1 MDEGKKRTLQAATD
15 INSKRQRLQ
24 SLLST
29 VKKNSQEVLSWE
41 QAEKRLLVDS
51 SLRVGDSIRVRWNVL
66 PVRSDTEE
74 SDTDGAGEEGQ
85 GSPSPTTVTR
95 GPTITVEGVHTSNEG
110 VDEQADLRI
119 TVDDSD
125 EEEVWW
131 PAVVDYHPATCLV
144 DPQSG
149 CISSQPCRPEEAPST
164 TPLFCLHYE
173 AFGTFSAETC
183 PVTFNSNRSLVHEG
197 SGMLS
202 YHCDRVHGPFQAVVV
217 ADLEVALDVILEDV
231 IALCC
236 GSTFDALG
244 ANESAVGAFTS
255 IFKVSQWSSMYSVI
269 LPGEDKERKTYI
281 VRGGH

>member
-29 VKKNSQEVLSWE
+29 VKKNSHEVLSWE
-41 QAEKRLLVDS
+41 QAEKRLLADS

-74 SDTDGAGEEGQ
+74 SDTEAAGEGE
-85 GSPSPTTVTR
+85 GSPVTR
-95 GPTITVEGVHTSNEG
+95 RPTITVEGVNVSNEG
-110 VDEQADLRI
+110 VDEEADLSI
-119 TVDDSD
+119 TIDDGSD

-131 PAVVDYHPATCLV
+131 PAVVDYHPATCQV

-149 CISSQPCRPEEAPST
+149 CISSQPCCPKEGPSA

-183 PVTFNSNRSLVHEG
+183 PVTFNSDRTLVHEG
-197 SGMLS
+197 SGVLS
-202 YHCDRVHGPFQAVVV
+202 YHCERLHGPFQAVVV
-217 ADLEVALDVILEDV
+217 ADLEVALDIILEDV

-255 IFKVSQWSSMYSVI
+255 IFKVSHWSSMYADL
-269 LPGEDKERKTYI
+269 LPGEDKERQTN
-281 VRGGH
+281 VVGRRH